1 VIVREAR
8 EVARQWVLEEARL
21 LPGFQGAYHAGSTNW
36 LPEDSTFP
44 ATSDV
49 DVMVVIGAPGR
60 PGKRM
65 KFIYQDLLLE
75 VSYMPSDQLQS
86 PDLVLRDYHVAGAFR
101 TPSVILDPSGRLTS
115 LQAAVSRDFA
125 KRRWVM
131 ERCEHA
137 RSTVLAHLRS
147 LDRPAPLHDQV
158 TAWLFAAGV
167 TTHVLL
173 VAGLRNPT
181 VRVRYL
187 AVREL
192 LAEYGRLE
200 FHETLLRLSG
210 YDRLSPKR
218 VEQHLA
224 ALAPAFDAAAA
235 VLRTPLPFA
244 SDITADARP
253 IAIDASRDMVE
264 RGYHREALFWIAAT
278 YSRCQKVLHQD
289 APRETK
295 DRFGP
300 GYTRLL
306 ADLGVT
312 SSDDLLRRG
321 EEVRWFLP
329 RVWEEAEAIIA
340 ANPAIED

>member
-8 EVARQWVLEEARL
+8 EVARQWVYEEGRTL
-21 LPGFQGAYHAGSTNW
+21 RGFQGAYHAGSTNW

-49 DVMVVIGAPGR
+49 DVMVVLGGPGR

-65 KFIYQDLLLE
+65 KFIYHDLLLE
-75 VSYMPSDQLQS
+75 VSYVPSHQLRS
-86 PDLVLRDYHVAGAFR
+86 PELVLRDYHVAGAFR

-115 LQAAVSRDFA
+115 LQEAVSRDFA
-125 KRRWVM
+125 KRRWVV

-147 LDRPAPLHDQV
+147 LDRPVPLHDQV
-158 TAWLFAAGV
+158 TAWLFGAGV

-181 VRVRYL
+181 VRARYL

-200 FHETLLRLSG
+200 LHETLLRLSG
-210 YDRLSPKR
+210 YDRMSPER

-235 VLRTPLPFA
+235 VLRTPVPFA

-253 IAIDASRDMVE
+253 IAIDASGDLVE

-289 APRETK
+289 APQETQA
-295 DRFGP
+295 RFDP
-300 GYTRLL
+300 GYRRLL
-306 ADLGVT
+306 ADLGIT
-312 SSDDLLRRG
+312 SSADLQRRA
-321 EEVRWFLP
+321 EEVRRLLP
-329 RVWEEAEAIIA
+329 RVWEEAEAIMA
-340 ANPAIED
+340 ANPAIQD